1 MKEEQETQQE
11 NTEQDSESSSNF
23 LGEIPESW
31 KRRAR
36 AAFGYAFC
44 VMILIA
50 VSFEIAAAI
59 FPAVQWLTTV
69 SKVVRQI
76 GSHLYHYGVG
86 LGVAIVAPCLVWE
99 NVMYL
104 REKRRRER
112 EQRAREREQRAREQ
126 AEAVVAELRE
136 REQRAREHEQR
147 AREQAE
153 AVVAEL
159 RERVRAL
166 EEERLAREQAET
178 VIAQLQKEV
187 TELRRELDAAN
198 AQSHPPR
205 EDGEN

>member
-50 VSFEIAAAI
+50 VSFEIASAI
-59 FPAVQWLTTV
+59 FPAQWFTTV
-69 SKVVRQI
+69 SEVVRQI
-76 GSHLYHYGVG
+76 GYHLYHYGVG

-112 EQRAREREQRAREQ
+112 EQRAREQAEAVVAELQEREQRAREREQRAREQ
-126 AEAVVAELRE
+126 AEAVVAELEKEVGTLQNEVTVLRN
-136 REQRAREHEQR
+136 
-147 AREQAE
+147 
-153 AVVAEL
+153 EL
-159 RERVRAL
+159 
-166 EEERLAREQAET
+166 ERLQG
-178 VIAQLQKEV
+178 
-187 TELRRELDAAN
+187 
-198 AQSHPPR
+198 QSHPPR

>member
-59 FPAVQWLTTV
+59 FSEVQWLTTV
-69 SKVVRQI
+69 STVVRQI

-126 AEAVVAELRE
+126 AETVVAEL
-136 REQRAREHEQR
+136 
-147 AREQAE
+147 
-153 AVVAEL
+153 
-159 RERVRAL
+159 
-166 EEERLAREQAET
+166 
-178 VIAQLQKEV
+178 QKEV
-187 TELRRELDAAN
+187 GTLRNEVTVLRNELERLQG
-198 AQSHPPR
+198 QSHPPR

>member
-59 FPAVQWLTTV
+59 FSEVQWLTTV

-112 EQRAREREQRAREQ
+112 EQRAREREQRARE
-126 AEAVVAELRE
+126 
-136 REQRAREHEQR
+136 HEQR

-166 EEERLAREQAET
+166 EEERLAREQAEA
-178 VIAQLQKEV
+178 VIAQLQKEMA
-187 TELRRELDAAN
+187 ELRRELDAAN
-198 AQSHPPR
+198 ARSQSPH
-205 EDGEN
+205 DGEEN

>member
-23 LGEIPESW
+23 LGDIPESW

-59 FPAVQWLTTV
+59 FPAQWLTTV
-69 SKVVRQI
+69 SEVVRQI
-76 GSHLYHYGVG
+76 GYHLYHYGVG

-126 AEAVVAELRE
+126 AEAVVAELQE

-159 RERVRAL
+159 QERVSAL
-166 EEERLAREQAET
+166 EEERRAREQAEA
-178 VIAQLQKEV
+178 VIAQLQKEMA
-187 TELRRELDAAN
+187 ELRRELDAAN
-198 AQSHPPR
+198 ARSQSPH
-205 EDGEN
+205 DGEEK

>member
-59 FPAVQWLTTV
+59 FPAQWLTTV

-76 GSHLYHYGVG
+76 GYHLYHYGVG

-112 EQRAREREQRAREQ
+112 EQRAREQAEAVVAELQEREQRAREQ
-126 AEAVVAELRE
+126 AEAVVA
-136 REQRAREHEQR
+136 A
-147 AREQAE
+147 
-153 AVVAEL
+153 
-159 RERVRAL
+159 
-166 EEERLAREQAET
+166 
-178 VIAQLQKEV
+178 LQKEIGTLRNEV
-187 TELRRELDAAN
+187 TVLRNELERLQG
-198 AQSHPPR
+198 QSHPPR

>member
-11 NTEQDSESSSNF
+11 NIEQDSESSSNF

-50 VSFEIAAAI
+50 VSFEIASAI
-59 FPAVQWLTTV
+59 FPAQWLTTV
-69 SKVVRQI
+69 SEVVRQI
-76 GSHLYHYGVG
+76 GYHLYHYGVG

-104 REKRRRER
+104 REKRAREREQRARER

-126 AEAVVAELRE
+126 AEAVVAELEKEVGTLRNE
-136 REQRAREHEQR
+136 VTVLRN
-147 AREQAE
+147 
-153 AVVAEL
+153 EL
-159 RERVRAL
+159 
-166 EEERLAREQAET
+166 ERLQG
-178 VIAQLQKEV
+178 
-187 TELRRELDAAN
+187 
-198 AQSHPPR
+198 QSPPPR